1 MELSQIR
8 HFIAVAEAGG
18 FTKGAQRAAVSQP
31 AISASIARLEA
42 ELDVKLLYRRRTP
55 ILPTVA
61 GARLLE
67 AGKGILQRC
76 NAVKGELKTIAMQK
90 FLSIGV
96 LQSLS
101 SRQISRLLGY
111 FRRANPGP
119 SRFSIGPT
127 SN

>member
-76 NAVKGELKTIAMQK
+76 NAVKGELEDDRHAEVSEHRRTAIPSPVAR
-90 FLSIGV
+90 FPGCWVISGV
-96 LQSLS
+96 PTPGHRG
-101 SRQISRLLGY
+101 SR
-111 FRRANPGP
+111 
-119 SRFSIGPT
+119 
-127 SN
+127 